1 LSFKIR
7 VLVKVNSI
15 KEIKHSTEQVT
26 LENEW
31 IEKQLHDTK
40 SRIDEVKENVVR
52 WYHTILH

>member
-1 LSFKIR
+1 LSLKIH

-40 SRIDEVKENVVR
+40 SRIDEVKENIVR
-52 WYHTILH
+52 W